1 MNDPAA
7 SSGVSP
13 SLLGRHSVL
22 DLACPVL
29 DTGESSRVF
38 WIPAFAGMTNS
49 PQAAGNTTLREFKKP
64 LKRSDIKMLR
74 IILDIFFYQA
84 IVKPKSS
91 PVRLVFTGL
100 LRVTIRGG
108 LCPRTEILPSL
119 PSSCFLYQRV
129 TVPFCCLSG
138 PMNYNNR

>member
-7 SSGVSP
+7 SSGVSS
-13 SLLGRHSVL
+13 SLLSRHSVL
-22 DLACPVL
+22 DLACPVP

-74 IILDIFFYQA
+74 IILDIFFQQA

-91 PVRLVFTGL
+91 PVRLVFTGP
-100 LRVTIRGG
+100 LRVTIRGFF
-108 LCPRTEILPSL
+108 LESSRDLALPRALWLP
-119 PSSCFLYQRV
+119 CQRPA
-129 TVPFCCLSG
+129 VPFRCLSE
-138 PMNYNNR
+138 PMNYNN

>member
-7 SSGVSP
+7 SSGVSS
-13 SLLGRHSVL
+13 SLLSRHSVL
-22 DLACPVL
+22 DLACPVP

-74 IILDIFFYQA
+74 IILDIFFQQA

-91 PVRLVFTGL
+91 PVRVHLTGP
-100 LRVTIRGG
+100 LRVTIRRFFSGIKPRS
-108 LCPRTEILPSL
+108 CPPSRAL
-119 PSSCFLYQRV
+119 AFYARDPQYLSIVFLDQ
-129 TVPFCCLSG
+129 
-138 PMNYNNR
+138 